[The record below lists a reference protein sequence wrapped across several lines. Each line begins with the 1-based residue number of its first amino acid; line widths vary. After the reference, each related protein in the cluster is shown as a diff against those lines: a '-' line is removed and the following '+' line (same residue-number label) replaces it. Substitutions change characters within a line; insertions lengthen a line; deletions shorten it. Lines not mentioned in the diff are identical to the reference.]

1 MGKGNVWVDLAGEGG
16 VPLFKKF
23 AMFDSGFVPA
33 ERTCRD
39 AALFRRCRISSL
51 RMDLFIGEPAAEFGS
66 MVEETPEG
74 LHYNWEKA
82 DRLVK
87 VLEENG
93 VSPYFSWC
101 YVPLPVQPEGGNF
114 RSVPADW
121 EKYREI
127 MKDFAAHFKQM
138 GSPLGYQEIYN
149 EPVNPGAFLTEH
161 RRITIPYMN
170 MGLWESGTGIRRP
183 WWEGRQKLLSF
194 LLPNAGIMPPV
205 SWITYREKS
214 CPWTFS
220 LFIPMGSGKRFIW
233 SVSG

>member
-23 AMFDSGFVPA
+23 AMFDYGFVPA

-87 VLEENG
+87 VLKKMEYRLIFP
-93 VSPYFSWC
+93 VAMFLCRFSRKAEISA
-101 YVPLPVQPEGGNF
+101 VF
-114 RSVPADW
+114 R
-121 EKYREI
+121 
-127 MKDFAAHFKQM
+127 
-138 GSPLGYQEIYN
+138 
-149 EPVNPGAFLTEH
+149 LTG
-161 RRITIPYMN
+161 R
-170 MGLWESGTGIRRP
+170 STG
-183 WWEGRQKLLSF
+183 
-194 LLPNAGIMPPV
+194 
-205 SWITYREKS
+205 KS
-214 CPWTFS
+214 
-220 LFIPMGSGKRFIW
+220 
-233 SVSG
+233 

>member
-74 LHYNWEKA
+74 LHYSWEKA
-82 DRLVK
+82 DQLVK
-87 VLEENG
+87 VLEENR

-101 YVPLPVQPEGGNF
+101 YVPLPVQPESGNF

-149 EPVNPGAFLTEH
+149 EPVNPGAF
-161 RRITIPYMN
+161 
-170 MGLWESGTGIRRP
+170 
-183 WWEGRQKLLSF
+183 F
-194 LLPNAGIMPPV
+194 
-205 SWITYREKS
+205 
-214 CPWTFS
+214 
-220 LFIPMGSGKRFIW
+220 
-233 SVSG
+233 

>member
-74 LHYNWEKA
+74 IHYSWEKA
-82 DRLVK
+82 DRFVK

-93 VSPYFSWC
+93 VSP
-101 YVPLPVQPEGGNF
+101 
-114 RSVPADW
+114 
-121 EKYREI
+121 
-127 MKDFAAHFKQM
+127 
-138 GSPLGYQEIYN
+138 
-149 EPVNPGAFLTEH
+149 
-161 RRITIPYMN
+161 
-170 MGLWESGTGIRRP
+170 
-183 WWEGRQKLLSF
+183 
-194 LLPNAGIMPPV
+194 
-205 SWITYREKS
+205 
-214 CPWTFS
+214 
-220 LFIPMGSGKRFIW
+220 
-233 SVSG
+233 